1 MAEENAQTQQQQEDS
16 HEELHDAPHY
26 SQETQ
31 VKIEK
36 VYLGIWLFGT
46 LALIL
51 LSSVWTQ
58 SPIFLVFLGFLP
70 LLLTALALFWV
81 LEAGLKDIVYWS
93 VPFILSLLF
102 LIIAGVINPLIGY
115 QLNVGGL
122 TVVNLIFGL
131 VLVLGLIIIEG
142 KQLFP
147 HKQKEVTQE
156 NITEFLHS
164 IEDKCKAL
172 NFAIGRVYRSSNGG
186 TKEMRERL
194 RIDNEWYNEFNRK
207 SDDPNDQPDA
217 LAALHLIRDRLSLF
231 MKKEKD
237 VFSETE
243 LRGLKHIA
251 RKKDGEDRIID
262 VLVTNDR
269 DPVGSY
275 YMGAVD
281 TADKIL
287 KIIEK

>member
-1 MAEENAQTQQQQEDS
+1 MAEENTQSQQHSKQ

-26 SQETQ
+26 PQETQ

-70 LLLTALALFWV
+70 LLLITLSLFWI

-102 LIIAGVINPLIGY
+102 LIIAGMINPLIDF

-122 TVVNLIFGL
+122 TVVNLILGL
-131 VLVLGLIIIEG
+131 ILVLGLIIIEG

-147 HKQKEVTQE
+147 HKPQEVNEE
-156 NITEFLHS
+156 NITEFLHG

-172 NFAIGRVYRSSNGG
+172 NFVIGRVYRSSNGG

-207 SDDPNDQPDA
+207 SDDPDDQPDA
-217 LAALHLIRDRLSLF
+217 LAALHLIKDRLSLF

-237 VFSETE
+237 VFSEKE
-243 LRGLKHIA
+243 LKGLKHIA

-269 DPVGSY
+269 DPVESY
-275 YMGAVD
+275 YVGAVD
-281 TADKIL
+281 AADKIL
-287 KIIEK
+287 KVIEK